1 MPQALKRIA
10 RRAGLNCGECSTC
23 LQGAGTERQECER
36 WFLHKFR
43 ATFATMHLQAGVDLR
58 TVQSWL
64 GHKDLASTMRYLKPA
79 RGEEVWERFNRTFA
93 ALENGYTPAL
103 SIPVIAHQ
111 RQQEEQLEKQNDG
124 QYTSAELR

>member
-1 MPQALKRIA
+1 MLRGLKRVA

-23 LQGAGTERQECER
+23 IQGAGTESQECER

-79 RGEEVWERFNRTFA
+79 RGREVRERFNRTFTELSA
-93 ALENGYTPAL
+93 KPGPIPQPAD
-103 SIPVIAHQ
+103 HEYE
-111 RQQEEQLEKQNDG
+111 QQSLK
-124 QYTSAELR
+124 A

>member
-1 MPQALKRIA
+1 MLLIRVA

-23 LQGAGTERQECER
+23 IEGAGTESQECER

-79 RGEEVWERFNRTFA
+79 RGREVRERFNRTFTELSA
-93 ALENGYTPAL
+93 KPRPIPQPAD
-103 SIPVIAHQ
+103 HEYE
-111 RQQEEQLEKQNDG
+111 QQSLK
-124 QYTSAELR
+124 A